1 MAFRTRLALGVALSL
16 LTANTAQSQALDTI
30 AEPRDSAKIAL
41 VNDLLRVVNIRQQLI
56 STMRET
62 STRQTMPVPP
72 GFWDL
77 FIARAERDVEELIAP
92 IVTDYARYFST
103 EDLRALRAFY
113 ASPAG
118 LRLSKV
124 APVMTA
130 NSSMHGQEWGL
141 RVGADIAAQLT
152 PSPKSSTTPSTTKPT
167 KP

>member
-1 MAFRTRLALGVALSL
+1 MTLRTRLAVGVALAL
-16 LTANTAQSQALDTI
+16 LTAKTAQSQAVDTI

-41 VNDLLRVVNIRQQLI
+41 VNDLMRVANIRQQLI

-62 STRQTMPVPP
+62 STRQTLPVPP

-77 FIARAERDVEELIAP
+77 FIARAEQDVDELIAP
-92 IVTDYARYFST
+92 IVADYARYFST
-103 EDLRALRAFY
+103 ADLRALRAFY

-130 NSSMHGQEWGL
+130 NSSLHGQQWGL

-152 PSPKSSTTPSTTKPT
+152 SSTKPSMTPSTTKPT